1 MKRSQILMSYLNHNQ
16 GYREG
21 LLETR
26 SVIKKD
32 NYAVITPDGL
42 VKIVM

>member
-1 MKRSQILMSYLNHNQ
+1 MGYINHNQ

-26 SVIKKD
+26 SVIKK
-32 NYAVITPDGL
+32 ITMQSSHQM
-42 VKIVM
+42 V

>member
-1 MKRSQILMSYLNHNQ
+1 MGYLNHNQ

-26 SVIKKD
+26 SVIKGQLCCY
-32 NYAVITPDGL
+32 YARWL
-42 VKIVM
+42 S